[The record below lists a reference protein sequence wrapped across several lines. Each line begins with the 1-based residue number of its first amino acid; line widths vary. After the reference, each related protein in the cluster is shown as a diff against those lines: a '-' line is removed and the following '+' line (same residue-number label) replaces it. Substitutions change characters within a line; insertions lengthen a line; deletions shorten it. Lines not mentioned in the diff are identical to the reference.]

1 MDKALK
7 FDIFRF
13 HLLPITTKQTSLF
26 GEQITYEDLVNKKN
40 EVFNDFVKDL
50 QNLNTGV
57 PLELFSQEDDSFLFR
72 IANPKKTIIY
82 KDFKEIIENTEPYVY
97 LAINLNDDV
106 QKIGISHNTEA
117 FSTTTVT
124 KNAILKIFNKYL
136 NQNSLSIELEQI
148 FEENKFWNVAN
159 KYEGRIKLIDFEIIK
174 PNMSRISQ
182 SIKATLKPLIQNTNS
197 HKTHVKLS
205 APEQG
210 VLENID
216 KKNKQVEGL
225 VSYSSEGG
233 GNITMKVLGLKS
245 RIKTKNMAKT
255 KKINELQLKGS
266 PEQIIKVWKD
276 IVE

>member
-1 MDKALK
+1 MDKTLK

-26 GEQITYEDLVNKKN
+26 GENITYEELVQKKN
-40 EVFNDFVKDL
+40 EVFNKFVEDL
-50 QNLNTGV
+50 QNINTGL
-57 PLELFSQEDDSFLFR
+57 PLELFSYEDDSFLFR

-82 KDFKEIIENTEPYVY
+82 KDFKEIVEKTEPYVF
-97 LAINLNDDV
+97 LAINTNDDV
-106 QKIGISHNTEA
+106 QKIGISHNPEA

-124 KNAILKIFNKYL
+124 KNAVLKIFNKYL

-148 FEENKFWNVAN
+148 FEENKFWSVAN
-159 KYEGRIKLIDFEIIK
+159 KYQGRIKLIDFEIIK

-216 KKNKQVEGL
+216 KENKQVEGL

>member
-1 MDKALK
+1 MDKSLK

-13 HLLPITTKQTSLF
+13 HLLPITMKQTSLF
-26 GEQITYEDLVNKKN
+26 GEDISYEELVQKKN
-40 EVFNDFVKDL
+40 QVFNKFIEDL
-50 QNLNTGV
+50 QNLDTGL

-82 KDFKEIIENTEPYVY
+82 KNFKEIVENTEPYVY
-97 LAINLNDDV
+97 LAVNTNDNV
-106 QKIGISHNTEA
+106 QKIGISHNPEA

-124 KNAILKIFNKYL
+124 KNNILKIFNKYL
-136 NQNSLSIELEQI
+136 NQNSLSIEVEQI
-148 FEENKFWNVAN
+148 FEENKFWNVAK

-233 GNITMKVLGLKS
+233 GNITMKVSGLKS

-266 PEQIIKVWKD
+266 HEQIIKVWKD